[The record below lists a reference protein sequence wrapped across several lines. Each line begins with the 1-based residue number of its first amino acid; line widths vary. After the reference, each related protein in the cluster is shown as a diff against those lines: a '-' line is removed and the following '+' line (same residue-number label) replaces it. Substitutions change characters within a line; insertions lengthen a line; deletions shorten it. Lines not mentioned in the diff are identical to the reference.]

1 MLKEGDQFPDF
12 KLQDQDSKT
21 HSLQDL
27 KGEKSV
33 LYFYPKDD
41 TPGCTVEACNFRD
54 NLPHFKG
61 IKVFGVSPDDPK
73 SHGKFIKKFELN
85 FPLLADT
92 DKKLS
97 EAAGVWVEKSMYGK
111 KYMGVERTTF
121 LLDEKGK
128 IAKIWRKVKPE
139 GHAEEV
145 LAAAK
150 ER

>member
-1 MLKEGDQFPDF
+1 MLKEGDQFPSF
-12 KLQDQDSKT
+12 SLQDQASKT
-21 HSLQDL
+21 YTLEDL

-61 IKVFGVSPDDPK
+61 IKVFGVSPDDSK

-85 FPLLADT
+85 FPLLADV

-97 EAAGVWVEKSMYGK
+97 EAAGIWVEKGMYGK

-121 LLDEKGK
+121 LLDENGK

-145 LAAAK
+145 LEAAK
-150 ER
+150 G